1 MKNQGPNKKSKLL
14 CGRCKEVNQVTSV
27 ENDIAILACGHSRTC
42 GLLPVELGH
51 ISVEHMLTTIGRKL
65 FPAQRDNEPTSR
77 LSFDEKS
84 YFGE

>member
-14 CGRCKEVNQVTSV
+14 CGQCKEVNQVTSV

-51 ISVEHMLTTIGRKL
+51 ISVEHMRSALGRKL
-65 FPAQRDNEPTSR
+65 FTANRDDEVTR
-77 LSFDEKS
+77 QLSFEEN